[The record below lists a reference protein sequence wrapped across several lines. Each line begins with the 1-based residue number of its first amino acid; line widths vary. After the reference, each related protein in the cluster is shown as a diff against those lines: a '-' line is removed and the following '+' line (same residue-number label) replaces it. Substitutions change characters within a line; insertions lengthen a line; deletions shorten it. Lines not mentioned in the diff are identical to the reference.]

1 MLPAK
6 VWASSTRLERA
17 SWHYVLY
24 PTVLL
29 GRARKK
35 RRGKSAQQKG
45 LRKGMHVC
53 KNNMVIY
60 NGNSWIYMF
69 QSSIQHDASIY
80 FIDTVDGSEIRPTY

>member
-1 MLPAK
+1 MMLPAE

-29 GRARKK
+29 GREMKEERKISTTK
-35 RRGKSAQQKG
+35 RLEERNACLQNIW
-45 LRKGMHVC
+45 L
-53 KNNMVIY
+53 Y

-69 QSSIQHDASIY
+69 QSSIQHV
-80 FIDTVDGSEIRPTY
+80 T